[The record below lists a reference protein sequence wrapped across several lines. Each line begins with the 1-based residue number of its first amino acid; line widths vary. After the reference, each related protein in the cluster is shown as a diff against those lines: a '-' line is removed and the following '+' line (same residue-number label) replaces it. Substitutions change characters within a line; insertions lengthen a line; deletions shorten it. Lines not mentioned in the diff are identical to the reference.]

1 MCSRILKTRWPKV
14 RAVSNTASPYLKPRS
29 RNGTRTSG
37 SGRKRPLKYA
47 MRSRAVVMTWAS
59 SPAPGRSRR
68 LGVYGIAWPSARRTA
83 QRMSSRGRCSP
94 DQRAAVTGASSMC
107 AILRA
112 PSVVRGLLASHR
124 PTVSAWRRVMDRRA
138 VLIVLIAVSTLVLG
152 ATSGLSQGG
161 KVAMLLPGSINDQ
174 SWNAAG
180 YSGLVKLKDKGLEIA
195 YSENVQAADHVE
207 AMKDYARRGFS
218 PVIGHSGRFL
228 SAAQRVGPE
237 FDNAIFLVGSGSSGQ
252 GNVTSLDVANEQ
264 YAYVVGVLAG
274 RMTKSGKVGAVA
286 GLEGLPN
293 MIASMGGFRLGV
305 KSVKPDA
312 EVKIIYLQ
320 SMEDP
325 AAAKEAALTLIA
337 GGADVIGGKLNAG
350 HAGIIQ
356 AAKDKGVYAAG
367 RSVGHTAIAPERVL
381 TNIDERWGDIYVS
394 AVSELRA
401 GKLNGNYIPYGY
413 NTPTAGADLR
423 YTTDRSLNPV
433 VPANVAAELE
443 TVKKKIASGE
453 IKIKPTK
460 D

>member
-1 MCSRILKTRWPKV
+1 
-14 RAVSNTASPYLKPRS
+14 
-29 RNGTRTSG
+29 
-37 SGRKRPLKYA
+37 
-47 MRSRAVVMTWAS
+47 
-59 SPAPGRSRR
+59 
-68 LGVYGIAWPSARRTA
+68 
-83 QRMSSRGRCSP
+83 
-94 DQRAAVTGASSMC
+94 
-107 AILRA
+107 
-112 PSVVRGLLASHR
+112 
-124 PTVSAWRRVMDRRA
+124 MDRRA
-138 VLIVLIAVSTLVLG
+138 VLIVVIAVSTLALG

-180 YSGLVKLKDKGLEIA
+180 YSGLVKLKDKGFEIA

-237 FDNAIFLVGSGSSGQ
+237 FDKVVFLVGSGSGGQ

-305 KSVKPDA
+305 KSVRPDA

-325 AAAKEAALTLIA
+325 AAAKEAAFSLIA

-350 HAGIIQ
+350 QAGIIQ
-356 AAKDKGVYAAG
+356 AAKEKNVFATG
-367 RSVGHTAIAPERVL
+367 RSLGHTAIAPERVL
-381 TNIDERWGDIYVS
+381 TNIDEKWADIYAA
-394 AVSELRA
+394 AVTDLRA
-401 GKLNGNYIPYGY
+401 GKLSGSYIAYGY
-413 NTPTAGADLR
+413 NTPTGGADLR
-423 YTTDRSLNPV
+423 YSADRALNPV
-433 VPANVAAELE
+433 VPAAVATELE
-443 TVKKKIASGE
+443 TVKKKIASGDL
-453 IKIKPTK
+453 KIKPVK
-460 D
+460 EDARGGV